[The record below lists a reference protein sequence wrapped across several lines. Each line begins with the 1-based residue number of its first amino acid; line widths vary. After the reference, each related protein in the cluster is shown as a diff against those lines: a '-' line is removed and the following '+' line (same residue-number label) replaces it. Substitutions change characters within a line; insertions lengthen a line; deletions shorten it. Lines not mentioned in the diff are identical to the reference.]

1 MKKRNLAYLYALLIA
16 STVGIL
22 TVISQKYL
30 PGSLNSLANSGAVW
44 LIPAFFV
51 ATLGKR
57 LFASIALCVET
68 LAVCVVSYYAFE
80 AVINS
85 HSFVFSGF
93 AWVWLGCAFVFGV
106 IFGIGAYFYTN
117 KARYYQLGAGL
128 LPAVFLSEGLN
139 ELVHLPDYAHMIPA
153 IVGRI
158 VVGIVLYIIIFRKG
172 SLNKKALLCSG
183 ILVLLG
189 ILGYELIYRLT

>member
-1 MKKRNLAYLYALLIA
+1 MKKRNLAYLYALLIG
-16 STVGIL
+16 SVVGFL
-22 TVISQKYL
+22 TVIGQKYL

-51 ATLGKR
+51 AALGKR

-85 HSFVFSGF
+85 HSVVFSGF
-93 AWVWLGCAFVFGV
+93 AWVWLGCAFVFGA
-106 IFGIGAYFYTN
+106 IFGTGAYFYTN
-117 KARYYQLGAGL
+117 KTCYYHWGAGL

-139 ELVHLPDYAHMIPA
+139 ELIHLPDYAHMIPA
-153 IVGRI
+153 IIGRI
-158 VVGIVLYIIIFRKG
+158 VVGIVLYVIVFRKD
-172 SLNKKALLCSG
+172 SLNKKALFCSG
-183 ILVLLG
+183 MLTLLG
-189 ILGYELIYRLT
+189 IFGYELIYRLT